1 MLLKSL
7 ILSGLVSLMCIGS
20 WQAAEKVSSEGTGPA
35 ELSTKAWVAL
45 KAGDHEQVSEI
56 TTQCFKEFGDKAEKQ
71 QKESGKEI
79 SKENAS
85 SFPELN
91 SVGTCLFILAESLSQ
106 QGNAEKSQ
114 ATLKKLI
121 NEFPEC
127 HCANEKGYY
136 WKPALAAEKRLAEA
150 TKKSD

>member
-1 MLLKSL
+1 M
-7 ILSGLVSLMCIGS
+7 
-20 WQAAEKVSSEGTGPA
+20 SE
-35 ELSTKAWVAL
+35 L
-45 KAGDHEQVSEI
+45 
-56 TTQCFKEFGDKAEKQ
+56 TTQCFKEFGDEAVRQ
-71 QKESGKEI
+71 QRGSGEELLTK
-79 SKENAS
+79 NAS

-114 ATLKKLI
+114 AILKKLI
-121 NEFPEC
+121 NNFPEC

-150 TKKSD
+150 TKKSG

>member
-1 MLLKSL
+1 MLLKSF
-7 ILSGLVSLMCIGS
+7 ILSGLVSLVFIGS
-20 WQAAEKVSSEGTGPA
+20 LQAAEKVSSEGTDPT

-45 KAGDHEQVSEI
+45 KAGEHEQVSEL
-56 TTQCFKEFGDKAEKQ
+56 TTQCFKEFGDEAVRQ
-71 QKESGKEI
+71 QKESGEEI

-106 QGNAEKSQ
+106 QGNDEKSQ
-114 ATLKKLI
+114 AILKKLI
-121 NEFPEC
+121 NDFPEC
-127 HCANEKGYY
+127 HCANKQGYY

-150 TKKSD
+150 TNKSG

>member
-1 MLLKSL
+1 MLLKSFF
-7 ILSGLVSLMCIGS
+7 LSGLVSLVCIGS
-20 WQAAEKVSSEGTGPA
+20 LQAVEKVGSEGTEPA
-35 ELSTKAWVAL
+35 ELSAKAWGAL
-45 KAGDHEQVSEI
+45 RAGDHEQVSEI
-56 TTQCFKEFGDKAEKQ
+56 TTQCFKKFGKEAVRQ

-121 NEFPEC
+121 NDFPGC

-150 TKKSD
+150 TKKSG